1 MRTEQQLHNIF
12 KFELCSYPP
21 EIFEAKLV
29 LRPANKPAL
38 ADAIWALVPAVVVG
52 PTCKS
57 QYILDGGSLLH
68 RIPWHCG
75 TTYNDI
81 CQQYTNYV
89 TRHCGYA
96 IIVFDGYLE
105 ELSTKD
111 SAHQRRTGCRT
122 GLNVDFTSD
131 MVMKSKKEEFLSNKT
146 NKQKVITLLSDCLD
160 QAGCE
165 THHALGDADVLI
177 LQTAI
182 QSAMQCQTILIG
194 DDLNLIKGEEQN
206 ETQDAGIVNM
216 CKEF

>member
-12 KFELCSYPP
+12 KYELCSYPP
-21 EIFEAKLV
+21 ALYEAKHV

-38 ADAIWALVPAVVVG
+38 ADAIWALVPAEVVG
-52 PTCKS
+52 PTGKS

-68 RIPWHCG
+68 RIPWQRG

-81 CQQYTNYV
+81 CQQYTNSV
-89 TRHCGYA
+89 TRHYGYA

-111 SAHQRRTGCRT
+111 SAHQRRTGGRT
-122 GLNVDFTSD
+122 GLTVDFASD

-146 NKQKVITLLSDCLD
+146 NKQKFIMLLTDCLD

-165 THHALGDADVLI
+165 THLI
-177 LQTAI
+177 LHATH
-182 QSAMQCQTILIG
+182 
-194 DDLNLIKGEEQN
+194 
-206 ETQDAGIVNM
+206 
-216 CKEF
+216 